1 MNRTRL
7 DIALVERG
15 LMPSRARARDA
26 ILRGCV
32 RIDMTICEKP
42 GQLVGGGAEL
52 SIDDPAKSYVSRAAI
67 KLIAGLDQFDLDPS
81 GLTALDIGASTGG
94 FTQVLLE
101 RRAHHVIAVDV
112 GHDQM
117 SASIR
122 RDPRVSLLEGLN
134 ARDLQRHHL
143 GGRPV
148 GAIVCDV
155 SFISIKIALPT
166 ALSLAAPGAWGLFL
180 VKPQFEV
187 GRKNI
192 GRGGLVRSAKAAAD
206 CVQEV
211 AGWLSAIDG
220 WRVLGHAPA
229 PLTGSKG
236 NQEFL
241 LAAGRIGDDV

>member
-32 RIDMTICEKP
+32 RIGLNICEKP
-42 GQLVGGGAEL
+42 GQLVWEGAEL

-67 KLIAGLDQFDLDPS
+67 KLIAGLDRFDLDPS
-81 GLTALDIGASTGG
+81 GRTVLDIGASTGG

-101 RRAHHVIAVDV
+101 RRAHHVLAIDV

-117 SASIR
+117 AASIR
-122 RDPRVSLLEGLN
+122 GDPRVSLLEGLN

-155 SFISIKIALPT
+155 SFISLKITLPT
-166 ALSLAAPGAWGLFL
+166 ALSLAEPGAWGLFL

-187 GRKNI
+187 GRKHV
-192 GRGGLVRSAKAAAD
+192 GRGGLVRSEKAAKD
-206 CVQEV
+206 CVQDIAE
-211 AGWLSAIDG
+211 WLSAIDG
-220 WRVLGHAPA
+220 WLVLGHTPA

-241 LAAGRIGDDV
+241 LAASRIGDDV

>member
-1 MNRTRL
+1 MNRIRL

-32 RIDMTICEKP
+32 QIDLNVCDKP
-42 GQLVGGGAEL
+42 GQLVGGSAEL
-52 SIDDPAKSYVSRAAI
+52 SIDDPASRYVSRAAL
-67 KLIAGLDQFDLDPS
+67 KVIAGLDQFDLDPQ
-81 GLTALDIGASTGG
+81 GRTILDIGASTGG

-101 RRAHHVIAVDV
+101 RGAHHVLAIDV
-112 GHDQM
+112 GHGQM
-117 SASIR
+117 AASIR
-122 RDPRVSLLEGLN
+122 NDTRVSLLEGLN
-134 ARDLQRHHL
+134 ARDLQRRHL
-143 GGRPV
+143 GGRAV

-155 SFISIKIALPT
+155 SFISLKFALAN
-166 ALSLAAPGAWGLFL
+166 ALSLAEPGAWGLFL

-192 GRGGLVRSAKAAAD
+192 GRGGLVRSATAAKD
-206 CVQEV
+206 CVLEI
-211 AGWLSAIDG
+211 AEWLAAIDG
-220 WRVLGHAPA
+220 WQVLGHAPA

-241 LAAGRIGDDV
+241 LAAGRDSSNA